1 MKILQ
6 VYMLDMFLPIFF
18 LVLVCASMILDAI
31 DILVNLTQ
39 FISNGYRFSSLVKI
53 WYVSIPHY
61 VLLCCPLSVLF
72 A

>member
-1 MKILQ
+1 
-6 VYMLDMFLPIFF
+6 MFLPIFF

-53 WYVSIPHY
+53 WYV
-61 VLLCCPLSVLF
+61 
-72 A
+72 